1 MKQDQDFIK
10 QRKNSKRVIVALSL
24 LVCLSFGI
32 AYATSSQDLASVA
45 NQIRTNF
52 SALAKLITAAAYIA
66 GFGFA
71 FAAILKFKAHK
82 DNPTQIP
89 VGTPIAL
96 LFVAVGLLFLP
107 ALFGG
112 IGLTVFGA
120 GAEAGS
126 ISG

>member
-66 GFGFA
+66 GF
-71 FAAILKFKAHK
+71 
-82 DNPTQIP
+82 
-89 VGTPIAL
+89 
-96 LFVAVGLLFLP
+96 LFSFPSIFNISGAT
-107 ALFGG
+107 LFG
-112 IGLTVFGA
+112 TEAKA
-120 GAEAGS
+120 GG
-126 ISG
+126 ISGITSLPGQ